1 MGDDEALLDVVTS
14 ANVACGFHA
23 GDPVTMLRTCRAAA
37 AHDVTVG
44 AHPSYPDLV
53 GFGPRHLEMSAEE
66 LTAVTVY
73 QVGALDACCRA
84 AGMRLAYVK
93 PHGALYH
100 DVSCDAA
107 LARAFLLG
115 VVEVAPL
122 AVLGPAGSELLIAA
136 AELGLRTASEVFADR
151 GYRPDGSLVPRGES
165 GAIVDDADAVAE
177 RVVAMVTRPY
187 GRSTARSYGSSPT
200 RSASIRTRRVRSRW
214 PGGCARRWRAKASS
228 SARSHEA
235 AAERRARGTRRAR
248 RSGRGAGAG

>member
-14 ANVACGFHA
+14 VNVACGFHA

-53 GFGPRHLEMSAEE
+53 GFGRRHLGMSAEE
-66 LTAVTVY
+66 LTAATVY

-84 AGMRLAYVK
+84 AGTRLSYVK

-115 VVEVAPL
+115 VIEVAPL
-122 AVLGPAGSELLIAA
+122 AVLGPAGSELLKAA
-136 AELGLRTASEVFADR
+136 AELGLRTAAEAFADR

-177 RVVAMVTRPY
+177 RVVGMVRQGTVRAVDGTDVPVI
-187 GRSTARSYGSSPT
+187 AD
-200 RSASIRTRRVRSRW
+200 SICLHSDTPGAVALARRVRETLEGEGIKLG
-214 PGGCARRWRAKASS
+214 PFA
-228 SARSHEA
+228 
-235 AAERRARGTRRAR
+235 
-248 RSGRGAGAG
+248 

>member
-14 ANVACGFHA
+14 VNVACGFHA

-53 GFGPRHLEMSAEE
+53 GFGRRHLGMSAEE
-66 LTAVTVY
+66 LTAATVY

-84 AGMRLAYVK
+84 AGTRLSYVK

-115 VVEVAPL
+115 VIEVAPL
-122 AVLGPAGSELLIAA
+122 AVLGPAGSELLKAA
-136 AELGLRTASEVFADR
+136 AELGLRTAAEAFADR

-177 RVVAMVTRPY
+177 RVVGMVRQGTVRAVDGTDVPVI
-187 GRSTARSYGSSPT
+187 AD
-200 RSASIRTRRVRSRW
+200 SICLHSDTPGAVALARRVR
-214 PGGCARRWRAKASS
+214 AAL
-228 SARSHEA
+228 EA
-235 AAERRARGTRRAR
+235 DGVELGPFA
-248 RSGRGAGAG
+248 

>member
-53 GFGPRHLEMSAEE
+53 GFGRRHLEMSAEE

-151 GYRPDGSLVPRGES
+151 GCRPDGSLVPRGES

-177 RVVAMVTRPY
+177 RVVAMVTQGTVRAVD
-187 GRSTARSYGSSPT
+187 GTVVRVVAD
-200 RSASIRTRRVRSRW
+200 SICLHSDTPGAVALARRVRETLEGEGIKLG
-214 PGGCARRWRAKASS
+214 PFA
-228 SARSHEA
+228 
-235 AAERRARGTRRAR
+235 
-248 RSGRGAGAG
+248 

>member
-53 GFGPRHLEMSAEE
+53 GFGRRHLEMSAEE

-177 RVVAMVTRPY
+177 RVVAMVTQGTVRAVD
-187 GRSTARSYGSSPT
+187 GTVVRVVAD
-200 RSASIRTRRVRSRW
+200 SICLHSDTPGAVALARRVRETLEGEGIKLG
-214 PGGCARRWRAKASS
+214 PFA
-228 SARSHEA
+228 
-235 AAERRARGTRRAR
+235 
-248 RSGRGAGAG
+248 

>member
-1 MGDDEALLDVVTS
+1 MGDDEALLGVVTS
-14 ANVACGFHA
+14 VNVACGFHA

-53 GFGPRHLEMSAEE
+53 GFGPRHLEMSADE

-115 VVEVAPL
+115 VIEVAPL
-122 AVLGPAGSELLIAA
+122 AVLGPAGSELLKAA
-136 AELGLRTASEVFADR
+136 AELGLRTAAEAFADR

-177 RVVAMVTRPY
+177 RVVAMVTQGTVRAVD
-187 GRSTARSYGSSPT
+187 GTVVRVVAD
-200 RSASIRTRRVRSRW
+200 SICLHSDTPGAVALTRRVRETLEGEGIKLG
-214 PGGCARRWRAKASS
+214 PFA
-228 SARSHEA
+228 
-235 AAERRARGTRRAR
+235 
-248 RSGRGAGAG
+248 